1 MNKLDRITINPGVM
15 TGRPC
20 IRGMRVTV
28 GNILNMLAVER
39 SREEILAAYPYI
51 ENADIDACLQY
62 AAFRVN
68 EEEFE
73 LKPG

>member
-1 MNKLDRITINPGVM
+1 MNKLDRITINPAVM

-39 SREEILAAYPYI
+39 SREEILATYPYI